1 MAGLR
6 TSSEARFRQR
16 FLGALLF
23 TIALVAVG
31 TAGFSSMPGWSL
43 SDGFY
48 MTIITLSSVGYEE
61 VRPLESTGSRLFATL
76 IVVGSVGT
84 LGIWFALITSTL
96 VEMDLA
102 HAFRRRRT
110 MKAIEKIKNH
120 IIVCGAGRM
129 GRQVIKEL
137 IKTRLPYVTIEI
149 DPASADKVRALDPD
163 ALILEG
169 DATHD
174 DMLVQA
180 RIGQARGLVGA
191 LSADTDNLFVCLTA
205 RDLQPGLTIVS
216 RAYDED
222 AGAKLRKAG
231 ADHVVSPNV
240 TGGIRMASVLLR
252 PQVMSFLDVVT
263 RSENLELLLE
273 QIPVPPDSPLDGVPL
288 AKAEIPR
295 KTGLIVLAIQHGEDR
310 REPFNYN
317 PGPNEQ
323 IWSGDTLIVLGRPEQ
338 MDRLRA
344 ALG

>member
-1 MAGLR
+1 MPGLR
-6 TSSEARFRQR
+6 ASPEARFRQR
-16 FLGALLF
+16 FLGASLF
-23 TIALVAVG
+23 TLTLVAIG

-48 MTIITLSSVGYEE
+48 MTIITVSSVGYEE
-61 VRPLESTGSRLFATL
+61 VRPLEGTGGRLFTTL
-76 IVVGSVGT
+76 IVLGSVAA

-110 MKAIEKIKNH
+110 MKAIEKIRNH
-120 IIVCGAGRM
+120 IIVCGGGRM

-137 IKTRLPYVTIEI
+137 VKSRMPYVVIEI
-149 DPASADKVRALDPD
+149 DPAGADKVRELDPD

-174 DMLVQA
+174 EMLVQA
-180 RIGQARGLVGA
+180 RIGHARGLVGA

-231 ADHVVSPNV
+231 ANHVVSPNV
-240 TGGIRMASVLLR
+240 SGGIRMASVLLR

-263 RSENLELLLE
+263 RSEDLELLLE
-273 QIPVPPDSPLDGVPL
+273 QIPVPANSPLDGVPL
-288 AKAEIPR
+288 ARAEIPR
-295 KTGLIVLAIQHGEDR
+295 KTGLIVLAIKHGEDR
-310 REPFNYN
+310 REPFIYN
-317 PGPNEQ
+317 PGPSEQ
-323 IWSGDTLIVLGRPEQ
+323 VRSGDTLIVLGRPEQ
-338 MDRLRA
+338 LDRLRA
-344 ALG
+344 TLA

>member
-1 MAGLR
+1 MSALQASPE
-6 TSSEARFRQR
+6 TRFRQR
-16 FLGALLF
+16 FLAASAF
-23 TIALVAVG
+23 TVALVTVG
-31 TAGFSSMPGWSL
+31 TVGFSVMPGWTL

-48 MTIITLSSVGYEE
+48 MTVITLSSVGYEE
-61 VRPLESTGSRLFATL
+61 VRPLDDVGGRLFATVL
-76 IVVGSVGT
+76 VVGGVAA

-110 MKAIEKIKNH
+110 MKAIEKLKNH

-137 IKTRLPYVTIEI
+137 VKSRMPYVVIELDAGRAEQVREI
-149 DPASADKVRALDPD
+149 DPEG
-163 ALILEG
+163 LILEG

-174 DMLVQA
+174 DLLVEA
-180 RIGQARGLVGA
+180 RIGQARGLVAA

-205 RDLQPGLTIVS
+205 RDLQPALTIVS

-231 ADHVVSPNV
+231 ANHVVSPHIS
-240 TGGIRMASVLLR
+240 GGIRMASVLLR

-263 RSENLELLLE
+263 RSEDLELMLE

-288 AKAEIPR
+288 ARAEIPR
-295 KTGLIVLAIQHGEDR
+295 KTGLIVLAIKHGEQR
-310 REPFNYN
+310 RQPFIYN

-323 IWSGDTLIVLGRPEQ
+323 VRSGDTLIVLGRPEQ
-338 MDRLRA
+338 MDLLRA
-344 ALG
+344 TLA